1 MKILAAICLLAV
13 GASAQ
18 VGPSGII
25 SPDGKNI
32 QFTHDQANNIAV
44 VGPSGIVTK
53 DGKNLQLTHGQATLN
68 AAIPTPA
75 APSVPLPPTL
85 AGVVGASGIVHPA
98 GNTQF
103 TREQAENIVLIGPSG
118 IVTKDG
124 RNIQLRSKRSTLI
137 GPSAMFW
144 NGVPI
149 QFSQAEGQLRS
160 TLTPDQYSRAVV
172 VGPSG
177 AVALDGNNIQFAA
190 PDAVTVL
197 LDGPSGTV
205 MSDGTL
211 VQKRAKRSL
220 IGPSGMLWNGVPV
233 QFSHAE
239 GQLRSKLTPDQY
251 SRAVVVGPSGAV
263 ALDGKNIQFAAPA
276 AVTVLLDGPSG
287 TVMSDGTLVQK
298 RAKRSLIGPSGMIR
312 ADGTPVQFTQAE
324 GEVRATLTAEQ
335 NARAVV
341 VGPSGIVNVDGMN
354 TQFDAPAVPHVILDG
369 PSGQVLSDGSLV
381 QKIVKRSLPLVGP
394 SGIIL
399 ADGTPIH
406 LPAGVTIASAG
417 PSGVVLSNGQNIQFS

>member
-124 RNIQLRSKRSTLI
+124 RNIQLRSKRSLI
-137 GPSAMFW
+137 GPSGMFW

-149 QFSQAEGQLRS
+149 
-160 TLTPDQYSRAVV
+160 
-172 VGPSG
+172 
-177 AVALDGNNIQFAA
+177 
-190 PDAVTVL
+190 
-197 LDGPSGTV
+197 
-205 MSDGTL
+205 
-211 VQKRAKRSL
+211 
-220 IGPSGMLWNGVPV
+220 

-263 ALDGKNIQFAAPA
+263 ALNGNNIQFAAPA
-276 AVTVLLDGPSG
+276 AATVLLDGPSG

-298 RAKRSLIGPSGMIR
+298 RAKRALIGPSGMIR

>member
-1 MKILAAICLLAV
+1 
-13 GASAQ
+13 
-18 VGPSGII
+18 
-25 SPDGKNI
+25 
-32 QFTHDQANNIAV
+32 
-44 VGPSGIVTK
+44 
-53 DGKNLQLTHGQATLN
+53 
-68 AAIPTPA
+68 
-75 APSVPLPPTL
+75 
-85 AGVVGASGIVHPA
+85 
-98 GNTQF
+98 
-103 TREQAENIVLIGPSG
+103 
-118 IVTKDG
+118 
-124 RNIQLRSKRSTLI
+124 
-137 GPSAMFW
+137 MFW

-149 QFSQAEGQLRS
+149 QFSHAEGQLRS

-177 AVALDGNNIQFAA
+177 AVALDGKNIQFAA

-211 VQKRAKRSL
+211 VQKRAKRSTL
-220 IGPSGMLWNGVPV
+220 IGPSGMFWNGVPI

-263 ALDGKNIQFAAPA
+263 ALNGNNIQFAAPA
-276 AVTVLLDGPSG
+276 AATVLLDGPSG

-298 RAKRSLIGPSGMIR
+298 RAKRALIGPSGMIR

-406 LPAGVTIASAG
+406 FPVGVTIASSG
-417 PSGVVLSNGQNIQFS
+417 PSGVVLTNGQNIQFS

>member
-25 SPDGKNI
+25 SPDGKNV

-75 APSVPLPPTL
+75 VPSVPLPPTL
-85 AGVVGASGIVHPA
+85 AGVVGPSGIVHPT

-124 RNIQLRSKRSTLI
+124 RNIQLRSRRSLI
-137 GPSAMFW
+137 GPSGMFW

-149 QFSQAEGQLRS
+149 QFSHAEGQQRAK
-160 TLTPDQYSRAVV
+160 LTPDQYSRAVV

-190 PDAVTVL
+190 PAAPTVL

-211 VQKRAKRSL
+211 VQKRAKRAL
-220 IGPSGMLWNGVPV
+220 IGPSGMLLADGTPV
-233 QFSHAE
+233 QFSQAE
-239 GQLRSKLTPDQY
+239 GQLRAKLTPEQY
-251 SRAVVVGPSGAV
+251 SRAIVVGPSGAV
-263 ALDGKNIQFAAPA
+263 ALDGNNIQFDAPA
-276 AVTVLLDGPSG
+276 AATVLLDGPSG

-399 ADGTPIH
+399 ADGTPIQ